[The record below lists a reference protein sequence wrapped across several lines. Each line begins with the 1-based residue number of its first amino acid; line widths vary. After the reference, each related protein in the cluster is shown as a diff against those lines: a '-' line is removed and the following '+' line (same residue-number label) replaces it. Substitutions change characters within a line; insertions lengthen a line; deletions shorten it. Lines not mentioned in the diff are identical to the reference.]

1 MLEETPY
8 KIKKRYKL
16 LVKLVIGYL
25 KWRYKL
31 SANVAPEVKQLNEPY
46 LLLPNHY
53 GRYDPFILAYFL
65 FPYYRSPNFV
75 SSDAILRDPFY
86 GKLFSGLG
94 AIPKKK
100 GVRDTQVIRA
110 MLKVVERGDP
120 VALFAEGSRSWSGVS
135 NYIDPS
141 IAKLVKLM
149 KVPVVTA
156 KMKGASVFDPRWAE
170 RLRRAR
176 MEVDYK
182 LTLTKEEI
190 ASLSEDEIMA
200 KLLPDIQHDDVEYL
214 RKHPVTIKSNRRAEY
229 IEKIFF
235 QCPECNEYA
244 GFDSYR
250 NQFAC
255 NACGYQAM
263 INKKGFITSKFKRVY
278 FTNTRDWLQWQ
289 NQNFIGY
296 IKSKIEVKQEGYLFL
311 AKLMQYEKA
320 IGYTKMEDIGVGTA
334 FFYYNRIVI
343 KYGEVEEE
351 FSFDTIDSLS
361 AQHLERIEFT
371 LGEEAHRLT
380 STKHKESGLK
390 WEIAI
395 NTVWYYTNQQHKLS
409 PYLKNLFEA
418 KPAIDLGHIKRSNWA
433 ANKEF

>member
-1 MLEETPY
+1 MSEKTPY

-16 LVKLVIGYL
+16 LVKIVIGFI
-25 KWRYKL
+25 KWRYNL
-31 SANVAPEVKQLNEPY
+31 SANVAPEVKQLKGPY

-65 FPYYRSPNFV
+65 FPYCKSPNFV
-75 SSDAILRDPFY
+75 SSDAILRDPIY

-100 GVRDTQVIRA
+100 GVRDTQVIRE
-110 MLKVVERGDP
+110 MVKVVERGNP

-141 IAKLVKLM
+141 IAKLVKLL

-170 RLRRAR
+170 RLRRAH
-176 MEVDYK
+176 MVIDYK
-182 LTLTKEEI
+182 LTITEDEL
-190 ASLSEDEIMA
+190 ADLSEDEIMMR
-200 KLLPDIQHDDVEYL
+200 LLSDIHHDDVEYV
-214 RKHPVTIKSNRRAEY
+214 KTHPMRVRSNRRAEY
-229 IEKIFF
+229 IERIFF
-235 QCPECNEYA
+235 QCPECNKYA

-263 INKKGFITSKFKRVY
+263 VNTKGMITSKFKRVY
-278 FTNTRDWLQWQ
+278 FTNARDWLQWQ
-289 NQNFIGY
+289 NQNFISH
-296 IKSKIEVKQEGYLFL
+296 IKSKLEQQENEPVFS
-311 AKLMQYEKA
+311 AKGMLYSTAVGNDKMQDK
-320 IGYTKMEDIGVGTA
+320 GVGIA
-334 FFYYNRIVI
+334 RFYTSKIVF
-343 KYGEVEEE
+343 ELQEQTLEFTLEE
-351 FSFDTIDSLS
+351 IDSLS
-361 AQHLERIEFT
+361 AQYLERVEFYV
-371 LGEEAHRLT
+371 GEVAHRLT

-390 WEIAI
+390 WEIAV
-395 NTVWYYTNQQHKLS
+395 NTIWYYTNQQHKLS

-418 KPAIDLGHIKRSNWA
+418 KPAIDLGHIKRSNWSTRM
-433 ANKEF
+433 EF